1 MQKANKGAKMSEAI
15 SASDKFLGIYLGKC
29 SECGAEGRV
38 MNDPAGFRLPFCQ
51 NCYED
56 TFC

>member
-1 MQKANKGAKMSEAI
+1 MSELTQ
-15 SASDKFLGIYLGKC
+15 SDKFLGIYLGKC

-38 MNDPAGFRLPFCQ
+38 MNDPAGFQVPFCQ

-56 TFC
+56 TFYG